1 MDPDA
6 AELSS
11 MTTTVSDLARRV
23 AGLAETRSADPDDPI
38 ISRLHEVERTLLTT
52 ERRLRAIVRALA
64 Q

>member
-11 MTTTVSDLARRV
+11 ITTTVADLAKRIGGVAERRV
-23 AGLAETRSADPDDPI
+23 TDPDDPI
-38 ISRLHEVERTLLTT
+38 IGRLHEAERALLTA
-52 ERRLRAIVRALA
+52 ERRLRAIGRSL

>member
-23 AGLAETRSADPDDPI
+23 AGIAERRGADPDDPLI
-38 ISRLHEVERTLLTT
+38 GRLHEVERTLLTA
-52 ERRLRAIVRALA
+52 ERRFRAMGRVLD
-64 Q
+64 

>member
-23 AGLAETRSADPDDPI
+23 AGLAEHRSADPDDPI
-38 ISRLHEVERTLLTT
+38 VGRLHEVERTLLTT
-52 ERRLRAIVRALA
+52 ERRLRAIGRALA